1 MLAKSKQTTKQYTSE
16 NGLLLLQYIYYLYNN
31 GNDEA
36 TNWMQ
41 GKVARKGWG
50 SRARVTNNIYLC
62 ATTVNS
68 LIIKTTIA
76 ITTTASVTVTVTET
90 TTITINIQTNSKQ

>member
-1 MLAKSKQTTKQYTSE
+1 M
-16 NGLLLLQYIYYLYNN
+16 
-31 GNDEA
+31 
-36 TNWMQ
+36 
-41 GKVARKGWG
+41 RRG

-76 ITTTASVTVTVTET
+76 ITTTASVTASVTE
-90 TTITINIQTNSKQ
+90 TTITINIQANSKQ